1 VIVTIERTTFKVR
14 HMAFIG
20 EVVVERPDAVRV
32 RSDWI
37 SASGHPECGC
47 FVSQRLYS
55 FGGSYK
61 YLLAG
66 SLELLL
72 AC

>member
-1 VIVTIERTTFKVR
+1 VIVMIERMKFKVR
-14 HMAFIG
+14 HVAFIG
-20 EVVVERPDAVRV
+20 EVTVERPDAVRV
-32 RSDWI
+32 RSGRT

-66 SLELLL
+66 S
-72 AC
+72 